1 MANRRVTS
9 KDVAARAG
17 VSRTTVS
24 YVLNNVEAVNISEE
38 TRQRVLAAAEELGYV
53 PDAAAQALRSGR
65 TQTIGLI
72 LPRTQPHPKA
82 DSAHFRIIEGLIEV
96 AQQFDVRLLIDAVRE
111 TQDAHTYVKLAR
123 NKRIDGLILS
133 DVRVDDLALTELASE
148 TFPLVVLGR
157 LPGIKV
163 SSVEFDNWSGARS
176 AVEHLIGQGHTRI
189 GLIAHAPTRFTGAEE
204 RIRGYQDA
212 LTGHGITV
220 DQALIRYGDYSAT
233 SGYTA
238 ALSLLKVDPAPTA
251 LFVTSDE
258 VVLGVLAALRKRNVS
273 VPGDI
278 AVVGFDDN
286 PFAQYLSPPLTSVR
300 LPFEEMGRQAG
311 KILLDMILGKAKPGR
326 QILLETELRVRDSSL
341 RSTDLP

>member
-1 MANRRVTS
+1 MSNRRVTS

-82 DSAHFRIIEGLIEV
+82 GSAHFRIIEGLIEV

-111 TQDAHTYVKLAR
+111 TQDAYTYVKLAR

-133 DVRVDDLALTELASE
+133 DVRVDDQALTQLASE

-157 LPGIKV
+157 LPGVKV
-163 SSVEFDNWSGARS
+163 SSVEFDNWSGARV

-212 LTGHGITV
+212 LTEHGITV
-220 DQALIRYGDYSAT
+220 EKALIRYGDYTAA
-233 SGYTA
+233 SGFTA
-238 ALSLLKVDPAPTA
+238 ALSLLEVEPAPTA
-251 LFVTSDE
+251 IFVTSDE

-273 VPGDI
+273 VPGDV

-311 KILLDMILGKAKPGR
+311 KMLLDMILGKTKPGR
-326 QILLETELRVRDSSL
+326 QILLEAELRVRDSSL
-341 RSTDLP
+341 RSSDLP